1 MLSSVRRVAVVWLWA
16 AILLA
21 SAAARALPV
30 SFFETD
36 DEGWVVEDVDPQ
48 TFDSVDAYPVTWV
61 ATGGNPDGHIAAT
74 DPSSFAFMFGAPE
87 KFLGDQS
94 EATALHFE
102 LANDSSA
109 PDTGFATVVLRT
121 SGEFLVF
128 QGTGVPSSAFVP
140 FEIALAPAPEW
151 TWYADG
157 HVSGRP
163 ATEEDFAVVLAD
175 LTGVWIRGDWST
187 EEDRS
192 LLDNVRFVPE
202 PSVAAMW
209 IAGAVTLACSR
220 RRR

>member
-1 MLSSVRRVAVVWLWA
+1 MMVSARRLGAVSLWA
-16 AILLA
+16 AIVLA

-30 SFFETD
+30 SFFEID
-36 DEGWVVEDVDPQ
+36 DEGWVVEDIDAQ
-48 TFDSVDAYPVTWV
+48 TFDPVATYPVSWI
-61 ATGGNPDGHIAAT
+61 ATGGNPDGHVAAA
-74 DPSSFAFMFGAPE
+74 DPSSFAFMFAAPA

-94 EATALHFE
+94 EATALHFDV
-102 LANDSSA
+102 ANDSSA

-128 QGTGVPSSAFVP
+128 QGPGVPSSAFTP
-140 FEIALAPAPEW
+140 FAIALAPAPEW

-163 ATEEDFAVVLAD
+163 ATAEDFAVVLAD
-175 LTGVWIRGDWST
+175 LTAVWIRGDWST

-209 IAGAVTLACSR
+209 IAGSVALICAR